1 MQEPTIR
8 FVIPSVVSSH
18 FHIRDGD
25 IVADFGAGVG
35 NFIPELSKRAG
46 PDGRVYACEIQKNLI
61 ETLGNIALK
70 KGNHNVH
77 PLWCDLEQERG
88 IKIPDGQ
95 VDVGV
100 LINTLSLIEEKDVAI
115 AEIAR
120 TLRSGAKLC
129 VIDWT
134 ESFGGLGPVPE
145 AVIVAADAIALF
157 EQHGFTFETDFPA
170 GAHHYGLLCRKN

>member
-61 ETLGNIALK
+61 ETLGNIAQAEVDYKRAIEINPDYTFAIDALK
-70 KGNHNVH
+70 A
-77 PLWCDLEQERG
+77 LDLRN
-88 IKIPDGQ
+88 K
-95 VDVGV
+95 
-100 LINTLSLIEEKDVAI
+100 KFH
-115 AEIAR
+115 
-120 TLRSGAKLC
+120 K
-129 VIDWT
+129 
-134 ESFGGLGPVPE
+134 
-145 AVIVAADAIALF
+145 
-157 EQHGFTFETDFPA
+157 
-170 GAHHYGLLCRKN
+170 